1 MLRIEPD
8 PRVAELARP
17 AGPPKLSPRELR
29 RAQAETLAEAER
41 RPDPFTWLLVA
52 VVNLFYGRR
61 GSLLKFK
68 VLELLAPLPYRAW
81 ERAAYRAL
89 TRFHRHTALARR
101 VFVAMSEARAQQDN
115 EAFHLLVVE
124 ELLTARGTRQGFV
137 RGRLLPRLMAGPYRF
152 LCWSLFLV
160 HPAWSYKLNASFEDH
175 AEHEYMAFVARHPEL
190 EARAFES
197 QELSE
202 YGTFGSEADVLR
214 QIGHDERVH
223 KLESRRAALQP
234 KLQL

>member
-1 MLRIEPD
+1 MLFMEPIQAAD
-8 PRVAELARP
+8 MARP
-17 AGPPKLSPRELR
+17 AGPPKLSRSELR
-29 RAQAETLAEAER
+29 QAQNKTLAEPR
-41 RPDPFTWLLVA
+41 HRPDPFTRLLVG
-52 VVNLFYGRR
+52 VVNLLYGRQ

-101 VFVAMSEARAQQDN
+101 VFDAMAEARAQQDN
-115 EAFHLLVVE
+115 EAFHLLVME
-124 ELLTARGTRQGFV
+124 ELLAARGTKQSFL
-137 RGRLLPRLMAGPYRF
+137 RGRVLPRLMAGPYRF

-160 HPAWSYKLNASFEDH
+160 RPAWSYELNANFEDH

-190 EARAFES
+190 EARPFDNHG
-197 QELSE
+197 LSD
-202 YGTFGSEADVLR
+202 YGTFACVADVLR

-223 KLESRRAALQP
+223 KLESRLAALRP
-234 KLQL
+234 ELEP